1 MWPQKLTEVL
11 CDKLL
16 SGVRF
21 GLDIESEKMQLT
33 ITTLSDQLFNIEV
46 SEDLELE
53 NFKAMCQVETGV
65 PASEMSI
72 VWNGRPLH
80 DDKLTLKQYGIHN
93 GDMVLIQHLRG
104 QVGRQ
109 SSGSSASNAGKSS
122 LLRTLTTRSRS
133 RI

>member
-1 MWPQKLTEVL
+1 
-11 CDKLL
+11 
-16 SGVRF
+16 
-21 GLDIESEKMQLT
+21 MQLT

-53 NFKAMCQVETGV
+53 NFKALCQIETGV

-80 DDKLTLKQYGIHN
+80 DDKLTLKQYGIHH

-109 SSGSSASNAGKSS
+109 SSDSTSSNAGD
-122 LLRTLTTRSRS
+122 L
-133 RI
+133 I